1 MAANSTLSQNDIDTL
16 IGKLE
21 YHKYVVAITGG
32 TPSAT
37 TNLGPLKTA
46 PKAEPDV
53 ETKDTTIY
61 ETGSEV
67 QASILSKN
75 NVKLTI
81 ETESVDAAIT
91 LLTGFSKGD
100 NVLASTQK
108 YTVTLQPITSDAT
121 AKTITFTDAYLQPGL
136 STNLQDADDP
146 NSITLTFTCKANAS
160 TGKPFTYAVVS

>member
-1 MAANSTLSQNDIDTL
+1 MAANSTLSPSDIETL
-16 IGKLE
+16 VGKLE

-32 TPSAT
+32 TET

-91 LLTGFSKGD
+91 LMSQFKKGD
-100 NVLASTQK
+100 NVLASSSK

-146 NSITLTFTCKANAS
+146 NSITLTFICKANAT
-160 TGKPFTYAVVS
+160 TGKPFTYAVAGS